1 MYNDYICNE
10 YVMFILI
17 ILYSLIYINILHH
30 SSKRSIMNITTH
42 TEAHPKLYD
51 VNDIDAIRNDGKTY
65 AG

>member
-1 MYNDYICNE
+1 
-10 YVMFILI
+10 MFILI

-30 SSKRSIMNITTH
+30 SSKRSILNITTH

-65 AG
+65 SG